1 MDKSARERFIE
12 ATTRLIEMHGYHGT
26 GLNQIIKEGGAP
38 RGSLYHH
45 FPNGKEE
52 LVSEAIDKLG
62 QGVADQTRKIL
73 DSANSLSDGVYSIFL
88 YLSKKFDDSDCV
100 IAGSIA
106 SVALETSHISEKLRE
121 TCKRTYDSWRSAYEE
136 MLLES
141 GFSASRA
148 AQISTFITASIDGAI
163 ILCRINRSSEPLMHI
178 AREIKFLLE
187 HTRDLE

>member
-52 LVSEAIDKLG
+52 LVSAAIDHLG

-73 DSANSLSDGVYSIFL
+73 DNSKSLSEGIYSIFL
-88 YLSKKFDDSDCV
+88 FLAKKFDDSDCL

-106 SVALETSHISEKLRE
+106 SVALETSHISEQLRE
-121 TCKRTYDSWRSAYEE
+121 TCRRTYDSWRSAYEE
-136 MLLES
+136 MLLLN

-148 AQISTFITASIDGAI
+148 AQISTLITASIDGAI
-163 ILCRINRSSEPLMHI
+163 ILCRINRSSEPLMQI
-178 AREIKFLLE
+178 AREIGIHLENTQLLE
-187 HTRDLE
+187 